1 MGSTL
6 FDVLDKQDPSIFV
19 PNWATLNKNQ
29 KLVNTYRYIY
39 DKNQIYSDYMIQGPK

>member
-19 PNWATLNKNQ
+19 PNWATFNKNQ
-29 KLVNTYRYIY
+29 KSSKYVYIY
-39 DKNQIYSDYMIQGPK
+39 DINQIYSDYMIQGPK